1 MVPFVKEKISFYQL
15 QFNEGIQRNN
25 LGLLRYEGFGQNQD
39 FFFFFFYIGFMCNL
53 SISNIL
59 MKTFCLNLIKCLR
72 NT

>member
-39 FFFFFFYIGFMCNL
+39 FFFFFF
-53 SISNIL
+53 
-59 MKTFCLNLIKCLR
+59 T
-72 NT
+72 